1 MAAPDPDDI
10 YRPIQEE
17 NEEERS
23 KEIKRLIPKLR
34 ALKSHFT
41 AAYNVLTNLIT
52 ATRGEDNSSFDRS
65 SGTMSALDRARVIAC
80 RYGSTTDFSQVHRS
94 YHEIS

>member
-1 MAAPDPDDI
+1 MATSDPDDI

-52 ATRGEDNSSFDRS
+52 ATRGDDSPSFDRS
-65 SGTMSALDRARVIAC
+65 SGTMSALDRAREKLELRFQKVE
-80 RYGSTTDFSQVHRS
+80 R
-94 YHEIS
+94 